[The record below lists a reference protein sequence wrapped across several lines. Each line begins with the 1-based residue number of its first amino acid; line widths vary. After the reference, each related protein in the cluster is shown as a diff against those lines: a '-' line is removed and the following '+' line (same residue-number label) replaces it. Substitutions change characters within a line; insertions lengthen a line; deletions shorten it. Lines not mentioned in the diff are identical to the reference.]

1 MFDIVQQAIPIV
13 CVLAVVLGIA
23 STGLRPAALG
33 IAFALLAPTLLCYVL
48 AWIMMSPVFQQHVT
62 DQAGWAR
69 AATMFWTAWATPASL
84 VAYVLKRRTLSRGR
98 GNLS

>member
-1 MFDIVQQAIPIV
+1 MFDSVQQAIPIV

-33 IAFALLAPTLLCYVL
+33 IAFALLAPTVLCYVL
-48 AWIMMSPVFQQHVT
+48 AWIMMSPVFQQHVA
-62 DQAGWAR
+62 DQPGWAR

-84 VAYVLKRRTLSRGR
+84 VAYALKRRTLSRGR